1 MDHNLTHRARRSR
14 DNDARVV
21 RTRAT
26 LHRALLTLAERMPF
40 AAITVTAIAQE
51 AGIGYATFFRHYRDK
66 QALLAAI
73 AGDFIDELI
82 VEMGAP
88 IAGDTRAAALTLARF
103 VEQRRGIC
111 HALLVGAG
119 DAIRKEVVDRAVR
132 STQSIP
138 DREPHA
144 FPREM
149 LISHTVAATLTILA
163 WWLEHPQALD
173 SERLADALDRLVLAP
188 STAA

>member
-26 LHRALLTLAERMPF
+26 LHRALLALAERVPF
-40 AAITVTAIAQE
+40 AQITVTAIAQE

-66 QALLAAI
+66 QDLLAAI
-73 AGDFIDELI
+73 AGDFIDELM

-88 IAGDTRAAALTLARF
+88 IAGDTRTAALTLARF

-132 STQSIP
+132 SAQSIP

-163 WWLEHPQALD
+163 WWLEHPQALG

-188 STAA
+188 SAAA